1 MDRETLWNCT
11 KSYFETDDGSLPEIA
26 IGNLRGKDRE
36 KVFSLLCSYF
46 ESKNIDA
53 TYVIRKSDFVES
65 SPFNKALLRRLEDNE
80 ITRIQFLVK
89 GLKIHEASLPDLGIL
104 ILSEEVILDYRMGCD
119 WTPKTVFSLF
129 CFLKELRQA
138 APDSILIIPDSSGG
152 GFPDIMKKE
161 FEEVFETFMNE
172 FS

>member
-1 MDRETLWNCT
+1 MNCETLWKCT
-11 KSYFETDDGSLPEIA
+11 NSYFDTDDGTLPEIA
-26 IGNLRGKDRE
+26 IGNLHGKGRE

-46 ESKNIDA
+46 EAKNIYS
-53 TYVIRKSDFVES
+53 TYVIKKSNFVEYA
-65 SPFNKALLRRLEDNE
+65 PFNKALLRRLEDNE

-89 GLKIHEASLPDLGIL
+89 NLKIDDVLIPDLGIL

-129 CFLKELRQA
+129 CFLKELREA
-138 APDSILIIPDSSGG
+138 APDCTLTIPDSSGG

-161 FEEVFETFMNE
+161 FEGVLEAFMSE
-172 FS
+172 II